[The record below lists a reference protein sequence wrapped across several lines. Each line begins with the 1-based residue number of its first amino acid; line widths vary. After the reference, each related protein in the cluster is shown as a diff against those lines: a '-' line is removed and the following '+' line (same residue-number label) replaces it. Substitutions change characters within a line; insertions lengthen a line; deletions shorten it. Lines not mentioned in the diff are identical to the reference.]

1 VGLFVLSP
9 WINKKSQD
17 PVASTAVRRHCESGK
32 KIKRK
37 NMTGN
42 DIALIVLVLGFMSF
56 FGYIIGSDVR
66 NMKK

>member
-1 VGLFVLSP
+1 
-9 WINKKSQD
+9 
-17 PVASTAVRRHCESGK
+17 
-32 KIKRK
+32 
-37 NMTGN
+37 MTGN